1 MVLSIRLSELEQF
14 VYEETGK
21 QISFSHSGPGK
32 IRVSYDLGLMS
43 VYADFCIS
51 SMYDNVLRLN
61 YSGSMG
67 VDTAINALLSYSS
80 IDGVY
85 RPLPNSLKICLD
97 EIPQAK
103 SYLRDYKV
111 ENIQFVGNFVEV
123 EFTRK

>member
-1 MVLSIRLSELEQF
+1 MILSIKLSELEDF
-14 VYEETGK
+14 AYEATGT
-21 QISFSHSGPGK
+21 QISFSHAGPGK
-32 IRVSYDLGLMS
+32 IRLSYDLGITS

-80 IDGVY
+80 INGVY
-85 RPLPNSLKICLD
+85 RPYSNNLKICLD